1 MSKLIF
7 SKKYRSSYQYLD
19 FVLITFLDFDRN
31 SRPYVAV
38 QTLNSKRRRVNY
50 FYQKI
55 QNQKI
60 QNHNELE
67 NVQNTVKVVKSDN
80 FKRDLNMLKLENE
93 ELRLKIKDC
102 LLEFENYENLRQE
115 LCALS
120 QKVSK
125 VIEIFILI

>member
-1 MSKLIF
+1 MCICTNNKDCLHA
-7 SKKYRSSYQYLD
+7 
-19 FVLITFLDFDRN
+19 LDFDRN
-31 SRPYVAV
+31 IRPYIAV

-50 FYQKI
+50 FY
-55 QNQKI
+55 QKI

-102 LLEFENYENLRQE
+102 LLEFENYEYLRQE